1 MGDRGGEKENDRN
14 VFGGSGIVALLPTL
28 LPAATDILM
37 TLMLILMPMPM
48 LLCVFVLALN
58 SSIHFDKRAH
68 NTI

>member
-1 MGDRGGEKENDRN
+1 MGDGGGKKENERN
-14 VFGGSGIVALLPTL
+14 VLGGSGIVALLPTL
-28 LPAATDILM
+28 LPAATDILK
-37 TLMLILMPMPM
+37 TLMPMPM